1 MNVFTGVFFAILMV
15 IGWGMV
21 LWLAV
26 ILTLGRN
33 VRRKIKSEGYVMPE
47 LDLSLIIR
55 AIVFNLATI
64 FLTAGYLFEV
74 VNNWYISH
82 QPYLLAGSTFVVLM
96 ATIYNDRLHHL
107 LMAHIAFLDDMKEY
121 RNVVNE
127 KLIKSPF

>member
-1 MNVFTGVFFAILMV
+1 
-15 IGWGMV
+15 
-21 LWLAV
+21 
-26 ILTLGRN
+26 
-33 VRRKIKSEGYVMPE
+33 MPE